1 MTHLTTARLRLRP
14 MDERDV
20 AAHYAVFADPE
31 VVRYWSREPWTEIA
45 QAEESIKAIM
55 AAGVDGSEVRYRARR
70 DGRHRER
77 RAAQALLGRALSSPA
92 GRIRPAAPSRPGST
106 GGRRGPRSPG
116 HT

>member
-1 MTHLTTARLRLRP
+1 MATCEHSLRAAIRHGFDALNLNRIEADLDPRNIGSARVLEKLGLL
-14 MDERDV
+14 
-20 AAHYAVFADPE
+20 H
-31 VVRYWSREPWTEIA
+31 
-45 QAEESIKAIM
+45 
-55 AAGVDGSEVRYRARR
+55 RARR
-70 DGRHRER
+70 DGRHREP